1 MMTMFGVFFI
11 FKIVDQVKE
20 WQDLAIKKNESVNI

>member
-1 MMTMFGVFFI
+1 MMTMFGVFLF

-20 WQDLAIKKNESVNI
+20 WQDFAIKKNKSVNI